1 MTAPWGLRYGSSV
14 EEITRVSLIR
24 HMAVDVVRALAVL
37 AVVFLSFAHAPVVA
51 SGGAHDV
58 LTAAVD
64 LSFCG
69 DAPSGDDGTHAPCH
83 ACRIGGG
90 ADIPPPSCASVSA
103 PLAFAPVVFHF
114 EPTFAAPALEHL
126 SAHPRAPP
134 VLV

>member
-1 MTAPWGLRYGSSV
+1 MPAAL
-14 EEITRVSLIR
+14 EETIPVSLIR
-24 HMAVDVVRALAVL
+24 HMAADVVRALAVL
-37 AVVFLSFAHAPVVA
+37 AVVFLSFAHTPVVA

-69 DAPSGDDGTHAPCH
+69 DAHPGDDGAHAPCH

-103 PLAFAPVVFHF
+103 PLAFAPVAFYYA
-114 EPTFAAPALEHL
+114 PTFAAPALEHL